1 MEEIVQKK
9 VRVNGLDMHVA
20 EKGNGPTIL
29 FIHGFP
35 ELWYSWRH
43 QILYFADNGYRAVAP
58 DLRGYGGTTGAPNE
72 DVGKFS
78 IMHLVGDLV
87 MLLEELAPDEEKV
100 YVVAHDWGA
109 IIGWNLCLLRPD
121 KVKAYAALS
130 VYYSPRNPNPA
141 TRLPEYYRAIY
152 GDDHYIWRFQVMF
165 IFHLTLLLYIF
176 WFWLNIYEQEVGDIE
191 GEFEKIGVKEVMKK
205 FLTYRK
211 PAPLFFPKGKGF
223 GDSGEDDDDSLPSWL
238 SPEDLDY
245 YADNFTKTGFTGGVN
260 YYRALNL
267 NWELLA
273 AWTGAQVKVPA
284 KYIVGDLD
292 LVYNNKGAKEYIHS
306 GELKKNVPL
315 LEDIVVMEG
324 VAHFLMQESPDEVNK
339 HIHHF
344 LKNHEKN

>member
-1 MEEIVQKK
+1 MYEQEVGDIEGK
-9 VRVNGLDMHVA
+9 GFGDSGEDDDDDSLSSWLSPEDLD
-20 EKGNGPTIL
+20 
-29 FIHGFP
+29 
-35 ELWYSWRH
+35 Y
-43 QILYFADNGYRAVAP
+43 YADNFTKTGFTGGVNYYRALNLNWELLAAW
-58 DLRGYGGTTGAPNE
+58 TGAQVKVPA
-72 DVGKFS
+72 KY
-78 IMHLVGDLV
+78 IVGDLDLMYNNKGAKEYIQNGGLKKNV
-87 MLLEELAPDEEKV
+87 PLLEDIVVIEGAAHFINLERPDE
-100 YVVAHDWGA
+100 
-109 IIGWNLCLLRPD
+109 IL
-121 KVKAYAALS
+121 
-130 VYYSPRNPNPA
+130 
-141 TRLPEYYRAIY
+141 
-152 GDDHYIWRFQVMF
+152 
-165 IFHLTLLLYIF
+165 
-176 WFWLNIYEQEVGDIE
+176 EQEVGDIE

-211 PAPLFFPKGKGF
+211 PAPLFIPKGKGF
-223 GDSGEDDDDSLPSWL
+223 GDSGEDDDSLPSWL

-292 LVYNNKGAKEYIHS
+292 LVYNNKGAKECIHS